1 MHELII
7 LVFMLLSLILYTL
20 LGGADFGG
28 GMWDLL
34 AWGPRAE
41 KQRKAIAA
49 AISPIWEANHVWLIL
64 VIVILF
70 TAFPPAFAMLM
81 TALHIPITLML
92 TGIVLRGSAFIF
104 RSYDSQGENVR
115 HRWGAVFGAAC
126 FFTPFL
132 QGMSLGALATGRIRC
147 VDGHLATGF
156 FAGWLTPFAFAC
168 GVFAIVICAFVAAV
182 YLTLYTR
189 AETELQN
196 DFRRRALGS
205 GLVLVPAVL
214 ALFFSSKEGA
224 PAMFRAM
231 TDGWGLQLLAC
242 TALFAM
248 AALLA
253 LWRRWF
259 ALARVAGVALV
270 TLILTGWGFAQHPHV
285 IMPDVTFRQS
295 AAPEATLRLLTFALS
310 AGAVLL
316 LPALIFLFRLFTHP
330 DTNQNTDHES

>member
-7 LVFMLLSLILYTL
+7 VVFMLLALVLYIL

-92 TGIVLRGSAFIF
+92 IGIVLRGSAFIF
-104 RSYDSQGENVR
+104 RNYDSQGENVR

-132 QGMSLGALATGRIRC
+132 QGMTLGALATGRIRC
-147 VDGHLATGF
+147 VDDQVTTGF

-168 GVFAIVICAFVAAV
+168 GVFAIVCCAFLAAV

-189 AETELQN
+189 AEPELQN

-205 GLVLVPAVL
+205 GLVLVPAAL
-214 ALFFSSKEGA
+214 AIFLTSKEGA
-224 PAMFRAM
+224 PEMYRAM
-231 TDGWGLQLLAC
+231 TDEWGLQLLAC
-242 TALFAM
+242 IALFAM

-259 ALARVAGVALV
+259 ALARVAAVAQV
-270 TLILTGWGFAQHPHV
+270 ALILTGWAFAQHPHV
-285 IMPDVTFRQS
+285 IMPDVTFHQS
-295 AAPEATLRLLTFALS
+295 AAPEATLRLLTLALA

-316 LPALIFLFRLFTHP
+316 LPALIFLFRLFSQP
-330 DTNQNTDHES
+330 KSGQDTQP

>member
-1 MHELII
+1 MYELII
-7 LVFMLLSLILYTL
+7 VVFMLLSLILYTL

-70 TAFPPAFAMLM
+70 TAFPPAFAMMM

-92 TGIVLRGSAFIF
+92 IGIVLRGSAFIF
-104 RSYDSQGENVR
+104 RNYDSQGENVR

-132 QGMSLGALATGRIRC
+132 QGMTLGALATGRIRC
-147 VDGHLATGF
+147 VDGQVTTGF

-168 GVFAIVICAFVAAV
+168 GVFTSVICAFLAAV

-189 AETELQN
+189 AEPELQN

-205 GLVLVPAVL
+205 GLVLVPAAL
-214 ALFFSSKEGA
+214 AIFLTSKEGA

-242 TALFAM
+242 IALFAM

-259 ALARVAGVALV
+259 AFARLAVVAQVA
-270 TLILTGWGFAQHPHV
+270 LILTGWGLAQHPYV
-285 IMPDVTFRQS
+285 IMPDVTFHQS

-310 AGAVLL
+310 AGSVLL

-330 DTNQNTDHES
+330 ETNQDTPP